1 MKQFGILSRNPGAVR
16 TSRRITAETFQ
27 RCSMSCRFE
36 KLCRYRTIVSYVSY
50 GLINWKI
57 HKKHKMVDELK
68 VFWPGNV
75 WNLHDLWQASL
86 TNDGHAQTIS
96 CPGHVGRTSP
106 WRASCPRQSW
116 NLRRRPHSI
125 RITLVVSRS
134 VFRGIVTIG
143 LCWNVDIFLDIC
155 HVSHPTCMALIQ
167 FYFAVFGPL
176 SMSYWGNNGNV
187 KTLACKQGS
196 PRGANNTR
204 PLNHWATFR
213 ALVIRL
219 EKSVTFTYLQY
230 IILHIIFW

>member
-1 MKQFGILSRNPGAVR
+1 MNWRFSGLEMSGTYMICDRLHWQTMVTHRLFPVLGTWAAPLHEELHVLANPG
-16 TSRRITAETFQ
+16 IWGE
-27 RCSMSCRFE
+27 
-36 KLCRYRTIVSYVSY
+36 
-50 GLINWKI
+50 
-57 HKKHKMVDELK
+57 
-68 VFWPGNV
+68 
-75 WNLHDLWQASL
+75 
-86 TNDGHAQTIS
+86 
-96 CPGHVGRTSP
+96 GRTLL
-106 WRASCPRQSW
+106 C
-116 NLRRRPHSI
+116 

-155 HVSHPTCMALIQ
+155 HVSHPTCMTFIQ
-167 FYFAVFGPL
+167 FYFALFGPL

-213 ALVIRL
+213 PLVIRL

-230 IILHIIFW
+230 IVILHIIL